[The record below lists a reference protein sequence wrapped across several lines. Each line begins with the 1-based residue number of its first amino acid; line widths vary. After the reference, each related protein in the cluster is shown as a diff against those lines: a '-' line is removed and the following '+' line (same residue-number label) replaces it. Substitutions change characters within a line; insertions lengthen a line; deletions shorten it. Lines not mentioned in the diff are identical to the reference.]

1 MHDFKECIIY
11 FYSKIIL
18 FFLSLCYKND
28 NIQKLSVSYYMMII
42 VFQNTMN
49 HTQFLDAGAGISE
62 DILSD

>member
-1 MHDFKECIIY
+1 MILKNVSFIFILK
-11 FYSKIIL
+11 L

-42 VFQNTMN
+42 IFQNTMN

-62 DILSD
+62 DSLSD